1 MQYLRKIKLPGN
13 CAGSVRMTFQVFVEI
28 NGIEMSFTQVCR
40 HVQRTRGY
48 RLTPRL
54 LLERYKA
61 GLGGEMLIEPPSS
74 VKPKWP
80 TDVVPVSVP
89 GWGSR

>member
-1 MQYLRKIKLPGN
+1 
-13 CAGSVRMTFQVFVEI
+13 MTFQIYVEI
-28 NGIEMSFTQVCR
+28 NGIEMSFTQVAR
-40 HVQRTRGY
+40 YVQRTRGY

-80 TDVVPVSVP
+80 TDVVRVP
-89 GWGSR
+89 IKGWGARA